1 MDPLP
6 IAQQM
11 LFYLQQQEVY
21 TMTKQQTQKE
31 VDTIR
36 RVGKEAAKTKESAL
50 KFLVAVGICTP
61 SGKLTKPY
69 R

>member
-1 MDPLP
+1 
-6 IAQQM
+6 
-11 LFYLQQQEVY
+11 
-21 TMTKQQTQKE
+21 MTKQQTQKE

-50 KFLVAVGICTP
+50 KFLVAAGICTS

>member
-1 MDPLP
+1 MPLS
-6 IAQQM
+6 IVQQM
-11 LFYLQQQEVY
+11 LSYLQQQEVY

-31 VDTIR
+31 VDIIR

-50 KFLVAVGICTP
+50 KFLIAAGICTA
-61 SGKLTKPY
+61 SGKLAKPY